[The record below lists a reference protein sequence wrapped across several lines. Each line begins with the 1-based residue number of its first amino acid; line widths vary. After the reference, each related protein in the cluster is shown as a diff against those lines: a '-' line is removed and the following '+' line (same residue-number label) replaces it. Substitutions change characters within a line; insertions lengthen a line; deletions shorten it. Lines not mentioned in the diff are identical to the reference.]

1 MAKLSYAEK
10 LILYQEALECLT
22 SKQKIF
28 VQVFDGNGTKACRDA
43 GYKEHEVES
52 FRLLRN
58 PKIKR
63 ALALK
68 VTKRDKKVAKKIL
81 DKDERQQF
89 WTKIIQD
96 ESQEIKARLRA
107 SELLGKS
114 FGDFLDKVEINVNHT
129 ISVAEAIT
137 QADVQS
143 VKTIDLKTGKA
154 LPPSVVGDKLKVI
167 NQVSELSK
175 GFIEINQVSKVDD
188 NPLVKFGG

>member
-1 MAKLSYAEK
+1 MAKLNYAEK

-22 SKQKIF
+22 PKQRIF
-28 VQVFDGNGTKACRDA
+28 VEVYTDNAAQACRDA
-43 GYKEHEVES
+43 GYSECATQGGYN
-52 FRLLRN
+52 LRK
-58 PKIKR
+58 PAIKK

-68 VTKRDKKVAKKIL
+68 VIKRDKKVAKKIL

-129 ISVAEAIT
+129 ISVADAIA

-154 LPPSVVGDKLKVI
+154 LPPVLNDKLKVI

-188 NPLVKFGG
+188 TPLVKFGG